1 MRATDIIACIL
12 LMAVA
17 TVVARVFWLVFIDVV
32 ERILGEKH
40 GGSEGHQ
47 EDTSV
52 DQEPGR

>member
-1 MRATDIIACIL
+1 MADVIACVL
-12 LMAVA
+12 LVAIAIVVLGVIWLMFIGAMA
-17 TVVARVFWLVFIDVV
+17 
-32 ERILGEKH
+32 RILGEKH